1 MKKGVFMIFF
11 CSFLFGCGADA
22 DLLNDIPLEK
32 QVDLVFPENLSECTE
47 GILIS
52 DTQSEVLFKWTNLTE
67 NSATYNV
74 NLTNLNSDKT
84 DIFETSNTEIPIT
97 LERGTP
103 YSWYVSYV
111 AYDFPVSEIWSFYN
125 AGPGLDSFLPFPATA
140 LSPVSGAS
148 ISSTST
154 IVNLIWKG
162 EDLDDDIIG
171 YDLYFGIE
179 ENPPLLAEDIEATR
193 YNDIPVTEGQ
203 QYYWK
208 IITKDSVGN
217 QSESEIFTFT
227 VG

>member
-1 MKKGVFMIFF
+1 MKKGILTFVLF
-11 CSFLFGCGADA
+11 CFLLACGADL
-22 DLLNDIPLEK
+22 DLLENIVLEQ
-32 QVDLVFPENLSECTE
+32 QVNLVFPENVSECTE
-47 GILIS
+47 GTIIT
-52 DTQSEVLFKWTNLTE
+52 DTKSEVVFKWARLTE
-67 NSATYNV
+67 NTNTYNV
-74 NLTNLNSDKT
+74 NLTNLNT
-84 DIFETSNTEIPIT
+84 NTIVLFETNDTELPIT

-103 YSWYVSYV
+103 YSWFVSY
-111 AYDFPVSEIWSFYN
+111 ASSDYPISEIWSFYN
-125 AGPGLDSFLPFPATA
+125 AGPGLDSYLPFPATA
-140 LSPVSGAS
+140 VSPVSGAS

-154 IVNLIWKG
+154 NVNLIWKG

-193 YNDIPVTEGQ
+193 YNDIPVTAGL

-217 QSESEIFTFT
+217 ESESEIFTFT